1 MLKWINFSL
10 RISLSFYFGCKVR
23 LNLCDNLLKIT
34 YYQTINRATGYGI
47 NRALGF
53 GLLLGDRLDAIREGK
68 KLVIVA
74 GNGQLPFLVARGA
87 RAAGVE
93 VCVLGLRD
101 QASDELAEEADSF
114 YRVPIARLGRWI
126 KLSKRFGAEELILA
140 GGVKKT
146 QAFSRWRIW
155 RYIPDWRAM
164 RVWYR
169 RAKGDRRNL
178 AILGALA
185 DELAEEGI
193 TVVNSIKYCEQ
204 ALADEGVMTRRTP
217 SEQILENIDFG
228 WPMAMKIAEL
238 DIGQS
243 LAVREKDVIAVEAIE
258 GTDAMIE
265 RAGKL
270 VRGDWILIKV
280 AQPHQDMRFD
290 VPTVGPETIE
300 MLHRNRAAAL
310 VVQAGRTIMIEK
322 DKMIA
327 LAEKYGMAIIGKKA

>member
-1 MLKWINFSL
+1 MS
-10 RISLSFYFGCKVR
+10 
-23 LNLCDNLLKIT
+23 
-34 YYQTINRATGYGI
+34 A
-47 NRALGF
+47 
-53 GLLLGDRLDAIREGK
+53 K

-74 GNGQLPFLVARGA
+74 GNGQLPFLVAQGA
-87 RAAGVE
+87 RAAGVS

-101 QASDELAEEADSF
+101 QASSELAGVADSF
-114 YRVPIARLGRWI
+114 YWVPLARLGRWI
-126 KLSKRFGAEELILA
+126 KLAKRFGAGELIMA

-178 AILGALA
+178 AILSALA

-193 TVVNSIKYCEQ
+193 TVVNSVTYCAQ
-204 ALADEGVMTRRTP
+204 AMADEGIMTRRTP
-217 SEQILENIDFG
+217 SQLILDDIEFG

-270 VRGDWILIKV
+270 VRGDWALIKV

-300 MLHRNRAAAL
+300 NLHRNRAAAL
-310 VVQAGRTIMIEK
+310 VIQAGKTIMIEK
-322 DKMIA
+322 DKMIE
-327 LAEKYGMAIIGKKA
+327 LADRYGIAIIGKKA

>member
-1 MLKWINFSL
+1 MP
-10 RISLSFYFGCKVR
+10 
-23 LNLCDNLLKIT
+23 
-34 YYQTINRATGYGI
+34 A
-47 NRALGF
+47 
-53 GLLLGDRLDAIREGK
+53 K

-74 GNGQLPFLVARGA
+74 GNGQLPFLVAQGA
-87 RAAGVE
+87 RAAGVS

-101 QASDELAEEADSF
+101 QASSELAGVADSF
-114 YRVPIARLGRWI
+114 SWVPLARLGRWI
-126 KLSKRFGAEELILA
+126 KLAKRFGAAELIMA

-178 AILGALA
+178 AILSALA

-193 TVVNSIKYCEQ
+193 TVINSVKYCTQ
-204 ALADEGVMTRRTP
+204 AMAEEGIMTRRTP
-217 SEQILENIDFG
+217 SQQILDDIEFG

-270 VRGDWILIKV
+270 VRGDWTLIKV

-300 MLHRNRAAAL
+300 NLHRNRAAAL
-310 VVQAGRTIMIEK
+310 VIQTDKTIMIEK
-322 DKMIA
+322 DKMIE
-327 LAEKYGMAIIGKKA
+327 LADRYGIAIIGKKA

>member
-1 MLKWINFSL
+1 MS
-10 RISLSFYFGCKVR
+10 
-23 LNLCDNLLKIT
+23 
-34 YYQTINRATGYGI
+34 
-47 NRALGF
+47 
-53 GLLLGDRLDAIREGK
+53 REK
-68 KLVIVA
+68 KLVIIA

-87 RAAGVE
+87 QLAGVS

-101 QASDELAEEADSF
+101 QASAELAQFADSF
-114 YRVPIARLGRWI
+114 AWVPIARVGRWI
-126 KLSKRFGAEELILA
+126 KLAKRFGAAELIMA

-146 QAFSRWRIW
+146 EAFTRWRIW

-178 AILGALA
+178 AILSALA

-193 TVVNSIKYCEQ
+193 TVINSIKYCTE
-204 ALADEGVMTRRTP
+204 AMADEGLMTKRSP
-217 SEQILENIDFG
+217 SRLILDDIDFG

-243 LAVREKDVIAVEAIE
+243 LAVREKDIIAVEAIE

-270 VRGDWILIKV
+270 VRGDWSLIKV

-290 VPTVGPETIE
+290 VPTVGPGTIE
-300 MLHRNRAAAL
+300 NLHRNHAAAL
-310 VVQAGRTIMIEK
+310 VIQAGKTIMIEK
-322 DKMIA
+322 EKMIE
-327 LAEKYGMAIIGKKA
+327 LADRYGIAIIGKKA